1 MGSPFTPG
9 IDYRG
14 SNLTIEYELV
24 CLVNYFFIIIIV
36 IQYCFFETK
45 KEFGKA
51 IKKSAGCRIFVK
63 KERDFG
69 FRTAPPPPFRPC
81 DTGRN
86 STFLIRKQMVRNVKK
101 QTKINIIV
109 SLQLK
114 VKFHLR

>member
-36 IQYCFFETK
+36 IQYCFWKQK

-69 FRTAPPPPFRPC
+69 FRTPPPLSDPV
-81 DTGRN
+81 TQVEIQ
-86 STFLIRKQMVRNVKK
+86 L
-101 QTKINIIV
+101 
-109 SLQLK
+109 SLLENK
-114 VKFHLR
+114 W

>member
-36 IQYCFFETK
+36 IQYCFWK
-45 KEFGKA
+45 QKRNSGKRSRKVRGVGYFREEGA
-51 IKKSAGCRIFVK
+51 RF
-63 KERDFG
+63 RDQ
-69 FRTAPPPPFRPC
+69 APPPPPFRPC

-86 STFLIRKQMVRNVKK
+86 STFLIRKEMVRNVKK

-114 VKFHLR
+114 IKFHLR

>member
-24 CLVNYFFIIIIV
+24 CLVNYFFYYY
-36 IQYCFFETK
+36 YCYSVLFLETK

-69 FRTAPPPPFRPC
+69 IRPLPPLPFQA
-81 DTGRN
+81 
-86 STFLIRKQMVRNVKK
+86 L
-101 QTKINIIV
+101 
-109 SLQLK
+109 
-114 VKFHLR
+114 

>member
-1 MGSPFTPG
+1 MGSPFTRG
-9 IDYRG
+9 IHYRG

-24 CLVNYFFIIIIV
+24 CLVNYFF
-36 IQYCFFETK
+36 YCYCYSVLFLETK

-51 IKKSAGCRIFVK
+51 IKKSAECRIFVK

-69 FRTAPPPPFRPC
+69 FRTPPAPPFRPC